1 MMRMSADISSDLEIE
16 VVEHGYDCTYPGFGV
31 IASWLGLDPFCMASA
46 LHIRGVS
53 ASWARSGLLYFMY

>member
-16 VVEHGYDCTYPGFGV
+16 VVEHVYDCIYLGFGV
-31 IASWLGLDPFCMASA
+31 VASWRGLDPFCMASA